1 MPRVHVGPEDRVIR
15 LRDGRLMGFAE
26 YGDPRGFTVVNAHG
40 GLAGRLDV
48 AAADRSA
55 RDAGIRLLSPDRPGI
70 GLSDPQPGR
79 TVLDWARDVEDLVN
93 HFGVGRFGV
102 MGWSM
107 GGQYALAVGSG
118 VAARVTSIA
127 VIAGALPLTE
137 PGVFAQLPAG
147 DRAFTRLSQHAPL
160 VARICFRVMAAVAL
174 RAPRLFRRLGA
185 RDLGAADAA
194 VLRSEPVRNF
204 SLMSGEAL
212 RTAPGMVEDYRAWMR
227 PWGFAPEDLTVPVDV
242 WGGSDDELVPTHWPP
257 ALARRIPGATLN
269 IRTGGH
275 FMAHLHYREILGTL
289 RRRSEG

>member
-1 MPRVHVGPEDRVIR
+1 MIR

-26 YGDPRGFTVVNAHG
+26 YGDPGGFTVVNAHG

-48 AAADRSA
+48 APADRSA

-79 TVLDWARDVEDLVN
+79 TVLDWARDVEDLAN
-93 HFGVGRFGV
+93 HLGVGRFGV

-107 GGQYALAVGSG
+107 GGQYALAVGSR
-118 VAARVTSIA
+118 VASRVTSVA

-137 PGVFAQLPAG
+137 SGVFAQLPAG

-160 VARICFRVMAAVAL
+160 VARSCFRVMGAVAL

-289 RRRSEG
+289 RQRSEG

>member
-26 YGDPRGFTVVNAHG
+26 YGDPGGFTVVNAHG

-79 TVLDWARDVEDLVN
+79 TVLDWARDVEDLAN
-93 HFGVGRFGV
+93 HLGVGRFGV

-107 GGQYALAVGSG
+107 GGQYALAVGSR
-118 VAARVTSIA
+118 VASRVTSVA

-137 PGVFAQLPAG
+137 SGVFAQLPAG

-160 VARICFRVMAAVAL
+160 VARSCFRVMGAVAL

-275 FMAHLHYREILGTL
+275 FMAHLHYR
-289 RRRSEG
+289 

>member
-15 LRDGRLMGFAE
+15 LPDGRLMGFAE

-93 HFGVGRFGV
+93 RLGVGRFGV
-102 MGWSM
+102 LGWSM

-118 VAARVTSIA
+118 VASRVTSVA

-147 DRAFTRLSQHAPL
+147 DRVFTRLSQHAPL
-160 VARICFRVMAAVAL
+160 VARSCFRVMGAVAL

-212 RTAPGMVEDYRAWMR
+212 RTAPGMVEDYCAWMR
-227 PWGFAPEDLTVPVDV
+227 PWGFAPEDLIVPVDV
-242 WGGSDDELVPTHWPP
+242 WGGTEDELVPTTWPP
-257 ALARRIPGATLN
+257 ELARRIPGARLN

-275 FMAHLHYREILGTL
+275 FMAHLHYREIFDTL
-289 RRRSEG
+289 RRRSES

>member
-1 MPRVHVGPEDRVIR
+1 VPRVHVGPEDRVIR

-26 YGDPRGFTVVNAHG
+26 YGDPGGFTVVNAHG

-79 TVLDWARDVEDLVN
+79 TVLDWARDVEDLAN
-93 HFGVGRFGV
+93 HLGVGRFGV

-107 GGQYALAVGSG
+107 GGQYALAVGSR
-118 VAARVTSIA
+118 VASRVTSVA

-137 PGVFAQLPAG
+137 SGVFAQLPAG

-160 VARICFRVMAAVAL
+160 VARSCFRVMGAVAL

>member
-26 YGDPRGFTVVNAHG
+26 YGDPGGFTVVNAHG

-79 TVLDWARDVEDLVN
+79 KVLDWARDVEDLAN
-93 HFGVGRFGV
+93 HLGVGRFGV

-107 GGQYALAVGSG
+107 GGQYALAVGSR
-118 VAARVTSIA
+118 VASRVTSVA

-137 PGVFAQLPAG
+137 SGVFAQLPAG

-160 VARICFRVMAAVAL
+160 VARSCFRVMGAVAL

>member
-26 YGDPRGFTVVNAHG
+26 YGDPGGFTVVNAHG

-79 TVLDWARDVEDLVN
+79 TVLDWARDVEDLAN
-93 HFGVGRFGV
+93 HLGVGRFGV

-107 GGQYALAVGSG
+107 GGQYALAVGSR
-118 VAARVTSIA
+118 VASRVTSVA

-137 PGVFAQLPAG
+137 SGVFAQLPAG

-160 VARICFRVMAAVAL
+160 VARICFRVMGAVAL

-289 RRRSEG
+289 RQRSEG

>member
-26 YGDPRGFTVVNAHG
+26 YGDSRGFTVVNAHG

-55 RDAGIRLLSPDRPGI
+55 RDLGIRLLSPDRPGI

-93 HFGVGRFGV
+93 RLGVGRFGV
-102 MGWSM
+102 LGWSM

-118 VAARVTSIA
+118 VASRVTSVA

-147 DRAFTRLSQHAPL
+147 DRVFTRLSQHAPL
-160 VARICFRVMAAVAL
+160 VARSCFRVMGAVAL

-242 WGGSDDELVPTHWPP
+242 WGGTEDELVPTTWPP
-257 ALARRIPGATLN
+257 ELARRIPGARLN

-275 FMAHLHYREILGTL
+275 FMAHLHYREIFDTL
-289 RRRSEG
+289 RRRSES

>member
-15 LRDGRLMGFAE
+15 MRDGRLMGFAE
-26 YGDPRGFTVVNAHG
+26 YGDPGGFTVVNAHG

-79 TVLDWARDVEDLVN
+79 TVLDWARDVEDLAN
-93 HFGVGRFGV
+93 HLGVGRFGV

-107 GGQYALAVGSG
+107 GGQYALAVGSR
-118 VAARVTSIA
+118 VASRVTSVA

-137 PGVFAQLPAG
+137 SGVFAQLPAG
-147 DRAFTRLSQHAPL
+147 DRVFTRLSQHAPL
-160 VARICFRVMAAVAL
+160 VARSCFRVMGAVAL

-227 PWGFAPEDLTVPVDV
+227 PWGFAPEDLTVPVDA

>member
-1 MPRVHVGPEDRVIR
+1 MIR

-26 YGDPRGFTVVNAHG
+26 YGDPGGFTVVNAHG

-79 TVLDWARDVEDLVN
+79 TVLDWARDVEDLAN
-93 HFGVGRFGV
+93 HLGVGRFGV

-107 GGQYALAVGSG
+107 GGQYALAVGSR
-118 VAARVTSIA
+118 VASRVTSVA

-137 PGVFAQLPAG
+137 SGVFAQLPAG

-160 VARICFRVMAAVAL
+160 VARSCFRVMGAVAL

-275 FMAHLHYREILGTL
+275 FMAHLHYR
-289 RRRSEG
+289 

>member
-26 YGDPRGFTVVNAHG
+26 YGDPGGFTVVNAHG

-79 TVLDWARDVEDLVN
+79 TVLDWARDVEDLAN
-93 HFGVGRFGV
+93 HLGVGRFGV

-107 GGQYALAVGSG
+107 GGQYALAVGSR
-118 VAARVTSIA
+118 VASRVTSVA

-137 PGVFAQLPAG
+137 SGVFAQLPAG

-160 VARICFRVMAAVAL
+160 VARSCFRVMGAVAL

-275 FMAHLHYREILGTL
+275 FMAHLHYREIFDTL

>member
-26 YGDPRGFTVVNAHG
+26 YGDPGGFTVVNAHG

-79 TVLDWARDVEDLVN
+79 TVLDWARDVEDLAN
-93 HFGVGRFGV
+93 HLGVGRFGV

-107 GGQYALAVGSG
+107 GGQYALAVGSR
-118 VAARVTSIA
+118 VASRVTSVA

-137 PGVFAQLPAG
+137 SGVFAQLPAG

-160 VARICFRVMAAVAL
+160 VARSCFRVMGAVAL

-289 RRRSEG
+289 RQRSEG